1 MDPIA
6 DSGGDDL
13 LRGDIRRLGSQLGN
27 ALTRQHG
34 DELLELV
41 EEVRLLTKASRT
53 DSDQDSAVRLQTVLG
68 ELDLEQ
74 VVNLVRAF
82 SAYFHLA
89 NVAEQTHRVGDL
101 AIADQ
106 DRTFAATVD
115 RILAARPKPEVL
127 HEVLT
132 RLELRPV
139 FTAHPT
145 EAVRRTLL
153 TKLGRIAD
161 LLIARKDVEISAAR
175 RAGIDRR
182 IAEIIDQIWQT
193 DELRSQ
199 RPQPIDEARSAM
211 FYLDQLSAD
220 VLPSLGE
227 EVAIGLQRLGRD
239 MAPGPAPIRF
249 GTWVG
254 GDRDGN
260 PSVTP
265 GVTMRVLEMQ
275 HDHALRNLSSQ
286 VETLAKELSTSSRY
300 RRVSG
305 ELSDSLAA
313 DREALPEVWLRFR
326 TLNRDEP
333 YRLKCAYIHERLVN
347 TRRRH
352 ADGAR
357 HVPGEDYRSSR
368 DLLDDLA
375 IMHRSLHADTGQLI
389 ADGVLLRLMRNVSTF
404 GFHLA
409 TMDIREHAERHH
421 EVLEQ
426 LYDRVGISYAD
437 LDPAAR
443 VELLTD
449 EFINGRPLAPPSPNL
464 PETSTAVFET
474 LQTVRE
480 ALDRFGPGIVESY
493 IISMASGEDDVLA
506 AAVLARD
513 AGLVDLH
520 SGVARIGFVPLLETI
535 DALRRAGDLLDS
547 LLSCAPY

>member
-211 FYLDQLSAD
+211 FYLDQLSAE

-227 EVAIGLQRLGRD
+227 EVAVGLERLGRD
-239 MAPGPAPIRF
+239 VGPGPAPIRF

-265 GVTMRVLEMQ
+265 GVTMRVLEVQ

-333 YRLKCAYIHERLVN
+333 YR
-347 TRRRH
+347 
-352 ADGAR
+352 
-357 HVPGEDYRSSR
+357 
-368 DLLDDLA
+368 
-375 IMHRSLHADTGQLI
+375 
-389 ADGVLLRLMRNVSTF
+389 
-404 GFHLA
+404 
-409 TMDIREHAERHH
+409 
-421 EVLEQ
+421 
-426 LYDRVGISYAD
+426 
-437 LDPAAR
+437 
-443 VELLTD
+443 
-449 EFINGRPLAPPSPNL
+449 
-464 PETSTAVFET
+464 
-474 LQTVRE
+474 
-480 ALDRFGPGIVESY
+480 
-493 IISMASGEDDVLA
+493 
-506 AAVLARD
+506 
-513 AGLVDLH
+513 
-520 SGVARIGFVPLLETI
+520 
-535 DALRRAGDLLDS
+535 
-547 LLSCAPY
+547 